1 MASENAPKSVLLALK
16 DASTL
21 AVMSYHLERY
31 GFIVN
36 SCRNTDLMN
45 EAINKIEPTVIVYD
59 ADLEGNA
66 NGKELCA
73 AIKHTPKTRNTNI
86 ILVSKDSEYD
96 IKSFDDRVS
105 KPFSPS
111 ELVAKIKAFANISMA
126 STQKILSYHDI
137 EMHVNAYKVSRA
149 GQEIHLGPTE
159 FKILQCLIELP
170 GKVLSREHIMNY
182 VWGYSA
188 QVEQRTIDVH
198 INRLRSALK
207 DGGDEVPL
215 IRTIRAAGY
224 SLTAPR
230 ELVRS

>member
-1 MASENAPKSVLLALK
+1 MAGENATKSVLLALK

-36 SCRNTDLMN
+36 SCKNTDLMN

-59 ADLEGNA
+59 ADLEGNS
-66 NGKELCA
+66 NGNEICA
-73 AIKHTPKTRNTNI
+73 AIKSNPKTKNTNI
-86 ILVSKDSEYD
+86 ILVSKEAEYD

-111 ELVAKIKAFANISMA
+111 ELVAKIKTFANISMV

-230 ELVRS
+230 ALVRS